1 MSNNGEY
8 AGRLSE
14 RGEVLVAEAHENHL
28 VGQRLVAPT
37 LIETI

>member
-1 MSNNGEY
+1 MSNHCEY

-14 RGEVLVAEAHENHL
+14 RGVVLVAEDPENHL
-28 VGQRLVAPT
+28 VGQRLVAPI